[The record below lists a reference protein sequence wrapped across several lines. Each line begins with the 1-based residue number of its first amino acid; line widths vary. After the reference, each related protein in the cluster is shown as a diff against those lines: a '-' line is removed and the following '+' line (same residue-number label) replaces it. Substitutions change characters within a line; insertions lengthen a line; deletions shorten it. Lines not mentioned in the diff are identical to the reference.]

1 MSAVPAN
8 YYDGLNQKLL
18 DAIPPGARKVLELGC
33 ANGRLGRR
41 FKELHPQAQWHGI
54 DLSAEAVETAR
65 PHLDGVLQM
74 DLDHADLG
82 DLEGGYDT
90 IVIGD
95 LLEHLRDPAKVLDA
109 LYDLTADDAKIVCC
123 VPNMAHLSVVQRL
136 ISGDMSYDPNGLLDQ
151 THVRFFSPSSLYKL
165 FLDSAWLPHLQD
177 QYRFDLERTP
187 FLNHVVQAAQSLGI
201 PAATAMRN
209 LDCYQMIVVCSKWP
223 MQQLIKPGKRAQF
236 SVIVPVNRIW
246 QAELNIARS
255 PGLMEAGAQL
265 ILVEA
270 ATAAEAYAKGAAQAK
285 HDWRVMAHQDV
296 YFPRGTGYALA
307 LQLGALEEAGL
318 NGAPVGFAGL
328 EMDPERPGQTR
339 HAGMVVDRRHLMRN
353 APTRA
358 GVSIDELAVCLHAKT
373 KLAIDPALG
382 WHLWG
387 TDLCLQAE
395 ERVGQPIAQILDV
408 PLFHNSVGDYVVP
421 PEFHDSARVLLNK
434 YPHRHRV
441 PTLCGDLVRPAAKAA

>member
-74 DLDHADLG
+74 DLDHADVSE
-82 DLEGGYDT
+82 LEGGYDT

-187 FLNHVVQAAQSLGI
+187 FLNHVVQAAQALGI

-285 HDWRVMAHQDV
+285 HAWRVMAHQDV

-353 APTRA
+353 APTQA

>member
-41 FKELHPQAQWHGI
+41 FKELHPQARWHGI

-74 DLDHADLG
+74 DLDHADLST
-82 DLEGGYDT
+82 LEGGYDT

-109 LYDLTADDAKIVCC
+109 LYDLTAEDAKIVCC

-187 FLNHVVQAAQSLGI
+187 FLNHVVQAAQALGI

-223 MQQLIKPGKRAQF
+223 MQQLIRPGKRAQF
-236 SVIVPVNRIW
+236 SVIVPVNRLW

-255 PGLMEAGAQL
+255 PGLIEAGAQL

-270 ATAAEAYAKGAAQAK
+270 ATAAEAYAQGAAQAK
-285 HDWRVMAHQDV
+285 HAWRVMAHQDV

-353 APTRA
+353 APTQA

-382 WHLWG
+382 WHLWA